1 MQLKTEWIDPYAMR
15 IIQSLHKKGH
25 QAFLVGGCVRD
36 LLAGY
41 KPKDFDIA
49 TSALPEEA
57 RRCIPNAYIIGKR
70 FKLVLAKRG
79 EDQFEVATFRRSA
92 SQAEIEDET
101 NAIKGDN
108 YFGTCEEDAV
118 RRDFTIN
125 ALFYDPVSDRMVDH
139 IHGLK
144 DIDHRMIRMIG
155 DPEKRFLEDP
165 IRILRAVRLSHKLDF
180 TLEPSLRE
188 AIVKT
193 HSSLS
198 TSALPRKREEFLK
211 FLKLPDPAR
220 AFLEL
225 EDLGVLKTALP
236 YFSEF
241 LDSPERRDNFYHY
254 FKKMD
259 QLAGP
264 EKSNE
269 DLVSSFLFCILRS
282 QFEESAFNVDAIESN
297 QGWDKFL
304 RFEFNVF
311 KQEIVEFYHT
321 LLMLNQL
328 EKIETFKR
336 KGARRQKA
344 ILESPVF
351 FRALRFASVDQ
362 RISYTD
368 LLYWWDRAFEL

>member
-1 MQLKTEWIDPYAMR
+1 MQLKTEWIDPYALR

-36 LLAGY
+36 LLAGF

-79 EDQFEVATFRRSA
+79 DDQFEVATFRRSA
-92 SQAEIEDET
+92 SQAEVEDET
-101 NAIKGDN
+101 NVIKGDN

-125 ALFYDPVSDRMVDH
+125 ALFYDPVSDKMVDH

-155 DPEKRFLEDP
+155 DPEKRFIEDP
-165 IRILRAVRLSHKLDF
+165 IRILRAVRLSHKLHF

-188 AIVKT
+188 AIVQT
-193 HSSLS
+193 HTSLAG
-198 TSALPRKREEFLK
+198 SALPRKREEYLK

-225 EDLGVLKTALP
+225 EDLGILGTVLP
-236 YFSEF
+236 YFSDF
-241 LDSPERRDNFYHY
+241 LGSPERRENFYHY

-269 DLVSSFLFCILRS
+269 DLVSAFLFCILRS
-282 QFEESAFNVDAIESN
+282 QFEESVFNVDAIESN

-344 ILESPVF
+344 ILQSPVF

-362 RISYTD
+362 RISYSD